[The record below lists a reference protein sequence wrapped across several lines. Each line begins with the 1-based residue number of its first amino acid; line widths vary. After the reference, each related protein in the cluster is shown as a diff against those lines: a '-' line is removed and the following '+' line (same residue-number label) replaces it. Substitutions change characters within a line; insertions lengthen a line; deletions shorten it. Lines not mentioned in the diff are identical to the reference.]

1 MLILSRK
8 KNQSITIGENIE
20 IAVTKIEGDSVKIG
34 ITAPREISILR
45 KEIIDEMHAFNKEAV
60 SVSRSRAQ
68 GPAALPSS
76 AENRFGIICSATN
89 EEPQGEEAR
98 TVPIRIGHILR
109 LGSHRQ

>member
-60 SVSRSRAQ
+60 SVSRSHSP
-68 GPAALPSS
+68 GPAALPAMPKTALASS
-76 AENRFGIICSATN
+76 AQQLMRNLK
-89 EEPQGEEAR
+89 AR
-98 TVPIRIGHILR
+98 KQEQSQSESGKP
-109 LGSHRQ
+109 